1 MDKLKKLLI
10 FPEQIDPEAKVATGF
25 IFSED
30 FISHNANPKIP
41 HFENSD
47 RILACLNKLTQ
58 TSYFGSLYS
67 PKLKDVDPTFY
78 KEIHSRN
85 QLQRIEDSKNK
96 RGYFDSDT
104 PFTENS
110 WLAAYSAANSG
121 ITLADA
127 LISGKIKNGFS
138 LLRPPGHHAEHNR
151 IMGFCMLNNVAIAAR
166 YLQKNGF
173 KRIFIIDWDVHHG
186 NGTQEI
192 FYRDPNVFYL
202 SIHQFPFYPMTGHSE
217 EIGYGD
223 GVGTTKNIPMQK
235 DSDDQSYIQKFKE
248 IVIPTMEHVEP
259 NIILIS
265 AGFDA
270 HKEDPL
276 GGMNIT
282 TNGFEQLSRIV
293 LESADKICQGNV
305 LSFLEGGYDLKALA
319 ESVEA
324 HIAVLKSFS

>member
-1 MDKLKKLLI
+1 MS
-10 FPEQIDPEAKVATGF
+10 TGF

-30 FISHNANPKIP
+30 FLQHNAGSQIP

-47 RILACLNKLTQ
+47 RLLACLNRLHQ
-58 TSYFGSLYS
+58 TNYFSSLFK
-67 PKLKDVDPTFY
+67 PELKGLPQDLL
-78 KEIHSRN
+78 KEVHSN
-85 QLQRIEDSKNK
+85 YHLQKIENSKER

-104 PFTENS
+104 PFTEKS

-121 ITLADA
+121 LALTDA
-127 LISGKIKNGFS
+127 IISGQIRNGFS

-173 KRIFIIDWDVHHG
+173 KKIFILDWDVHHG

-192 FYRDPNVFYL
+192 FYRDPTVFYL
-202 SIHQFPFYPMTGHSE
+202 SIHQFPFYPMTGSLSE
-217 EIGYGD
+217 MGEGP
-223 GVGTTKNIPMQK
+223 GVGATKNIPMQAN
-235 DSDDQSYIQKFKE
+235 SDNQSYIRKFKE
-248 IVIPTMEHVEP
+248 IVIPTMESYEP
-259 NIILIS
+259 DILLIS

-270 HKEDPL
+270 HKDDPL

-282 TNGFEQLSRIV
+282 TTGFEELTRIA
-293 LESADKICQGNV
+293 LESADKVCQGKV
-305 LSFLEGGYDLKALA
+305 LSFLEGGYDLTALS

-324 HIAVLKSFS
+324 HLAVMNSFS

>member
-1 MDKLKKLLI
+1 MV
-10 FPEQIDPEAKVATGF
+10 FPEQIDREEKMTTGF

-30 FISHNANPKIP
+30 FIYHNSDPKIP

-47 RILACLNKLTQ
+47 RILSCLSKLQQ
-58 TSYFGSLYS
+58 TSYFSSLYF
-67 PKLKDVDPTFY
+67 PKLKEVNPKFY
-78 KEIHSRN
+78 NEIHSN
-85 QLQRIEDSKNK
+85 YLIQRIEDSKNK

-104 PFTENS
+104 PFTEKS
-110 WLAAYSAANSG
+110 WVAAYSAANSG

-127 LISGKIKNGFS
+127 LISSNIKNGFS

-151 IMGFCMLNNVAIAAR
+151 IMGFCMLNNVAISAR

-173 KRIFIIDWDVHHG
+173 KKIFIIDWDVHHG

-192 FYRDPNVFYL
+192 FYRDPNIFYL
-202 SIHQFPFYPMTGHSE
+202 SIHQFPFYPMTGAST
-217 EIGYGD
+217 EIGDGD
-223 GVGTTKNIPMQK
+223 GVGTTKNIPMQAN
-235 DSDDQSYIQKFKE
+235 SGDQIYIQKFKE
-248 IVIPTMEHVEP
+248 IVIPTMEQFEP

-270 HKEDPL
+270 HKDDPL

-282 TNGFEQLSRIV
+282 TNGYEQLSRIV
-293 LESADKICQGNV
+293 LESAEKICQGKV